1 MRKTTRFISFA
12 LVALLAVTAGQAAR
26 EIHRTTEAPP
36 DGTVSVEIIAGS
48 VEFIGWGQSTVEI
61 TGTLGE
67 DVEGVEVET
76 DSEGVEIEVEL
87 YDDDDG
93 YGGNRNLDGA
103 AHLVIH
109 VPSGSHIEVETISA
123 SVSIEGI
130 DGPIEVESVSGEIDV
145 NSSSREIEISTVSGG
160 IRVSGDTE
168 LESGNFETVSGSVEF
183 DVPVSPRGRFSFEAV
198 SGDVILRLP
207 SGISAEFN
215 VETFNG
221 DIENELGPAARKTSP
236 YLPSKSLEFR
246 TGGGGARFS
255 VESFS
260 GSVKILQR

>member
-1 MRKTTRFISFA
+1 MRKTARLLSIV

-26 EIHRTTEAPP
+26 EIQRTIEATP

-48 VEFIGWGQSTVEI
+48 LEFVGWGQPTVEI
-61 TGTLGE
+61 TGSLGD
-67 DVEGVEVET
+67 DVEE
-76 DSEGVEIEVEL
+76 VEIESDSDGVQIEVDL
-87 YDDDDG
+87 VDNDG
-93 YGGNRNLDGA
+93 YRGRRNLDGA

-109 VPSGSHIEVETISA
+109 VPFGSHIDAETVSA
-123 SVSIEGI
+123 SVSVEGI
-130 DGPIEVESVSGEIDV
+130 DGTIEIESVSGEVDV
-145 NSSSREIEISTVSGG
+145 NSSSREIEISTVSGV
-160 IRVSGDTE
+160 IRVTGDTE
-168 LESGNFETVSGSVEF
+168 LESGDFETVSGRVEF
-183 DVPVSPRGRFSFEAV
+183 DAPVSPRGRFSFEAV

-207 SGISAEFN
+207 SGVSAEFN

-255 VESFS
+255 IESFS
-260 GSVKILQR
+260 GNVKILHR